1 MFNKNE
7 EVTVVLTS
15 YNKPIFL
22 EKAIK
27 SVLDQTYEN
36 IHLIIAD
43 DNSPD
48 KNVARVIM
56 DTIKYDGDKS
66 ITFFNSY
73 VKEEDRFL
81 TARYATQINTA
92 VRRFSESKY
101 ICYLADDDFYY
112 PSMIEKMVSFA
123 EASEREVVF
132 CAQHILDED
141 GNIDGEGI
149 DGRGI
154 RFFTEPLVRGADK
167 LDHNQ
172 VMNTRRVFDKV
183 GGWDD
188 SPGTW
193 GGADAYFFDRIE
205 KFGISKFYPI
215 SSSEPLQA
223 KVYRKK
229 SVQWNMANG
238 LNPDGSLLSKEYEH
252 NG

>member
-1 MFNKNE
+1 MFENK
-7 EVTVVLTS
+7 EVTVVITS
-15 YNKPIFL
+15 YNNPIL
-22 EKAIK
+22 LKKAID
-27 SVLDQTYEN
+27 SVLNQTYEK
-36 IHLIIAD
+36 IQLIIAD
-43 DNSPD
+43 DNSSDPSV
-48 KNVARVIM
+48 KKVIN
-56 DTIKYDGDKS
+56 DSLRYDGSKS
-66 ITFFNSY
+66 VLSFNSNIIE
-73 VKEEDRFL
+73 KDRFL

-141 GNIDGEGI
+141 GNIDGGGI

-154 RFFTEPLVRGADK
+154 RFFNEPLVRGADK

-188 SPGTW
+188 SPETW
-193 GGADAYFFDRIE
+193 SGADAYFFDRIE
-205 KFGISKFYPI
+205 KYGISKFYPI
-215 SSSEPLQA
+215 NCSEPLQA

-229 SVQWNMANG
+229 SVQWNMTNG
-238 LNPDGSLLSKEYEH
+238 LNPDGSLCMKESAS